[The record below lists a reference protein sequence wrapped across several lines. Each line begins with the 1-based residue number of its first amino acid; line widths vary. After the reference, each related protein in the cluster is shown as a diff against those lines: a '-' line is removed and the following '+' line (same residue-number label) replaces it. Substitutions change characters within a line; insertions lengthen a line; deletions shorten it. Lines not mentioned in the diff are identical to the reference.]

1 MCDNALMH
9 HFAMWPQIIRLLK
22 AQGFSQR
29 KLAEKAGVDQ
39 STICRIA
46 DGSLPEPRYSAAVA
60 LIDLAGGADRLA
72 TEHGIHVARPAAA
85 PNAGEVAH
93 A

>member
-9 HFAMWPQIIRLLK
+9 HFAMWPQIIRLLQS
-22 AQGFSQR
+22 QGFSQR

-46 DGSLPEPRYSAAVA
+46 DGSLPEPRYSAGIA
-60 LIDLAGGADRLA
+60 LIDLAGGPERLA
-72 TEHGIHVARPAAA
+72 AEHGIKVADPGSAA
-85 PNAGEVAH
+85 PAQEVAH

>member
-9 HFAMWPQIIRLLK
+9 HIAMWPQIIRLLK

-60 LIDLAGGADRLA
+60 LIELAGGAERLA
-72 TEHGIHVARPAAA
+72 LVHGIQVARPADS
-85 PNAGEVAH
+85 PNAGEVSH

>member
-1 MCDNALMH
+1 
-9 HFAMWPQIIRLLK
+9 MWPQIIRLLK
-22 AQGFSQR
+22 EQGFSQR

-46 DGSLPEPRYSAAVA
+46 DGSLPEPRYSAAVV
-60 LIDLAGGADRLA
+60 LIDLAGGAERLA
-72 TEHGIHVARPAAA
+72 TDHGIDVAQPANA
-85 PNAGEVAH
+85 PTAQGVVH

>member
-1 MCDNALMH
+1 MH